1 MKTDQLAVGLTK
13 KNRRRLAVKLSIG
26 GYRLRSA
33 APGSDQTSVV
43 RGRPRGA
50 EPMLWDCSV
59 VDRNDRATTYASRGT
74 PITTLHIQSE
84 VAPPGGE
91 KRREHSSLFY

>member
-33 APGSDQTSVV
+33 APGSVSKYVLV
-43 RGRPRGA
+43 GCLG
-50 EPMLWDCSV
+50 
-59 VDRNDRATTYASRGT
+59 
-74 PITTLHIQSE
+74 HISMH
-84 VAPPGGE
+84 GE
-91 KRREHSSLFY
+91 H